1 MKFAFG
7 LADVCGRGLTA
18 GGTTGVAVC
27 GVLGASLSE
36 TGVVQ
41 AEITKTIASTGKIAG
56 NLNIRKIIMWL
67 LGLEAGTAMFL
78 LIFIVWWTMF
88 SGKQP
93 EQPPTHPSADNKET
107 DPAASANTGP
117 PAKQDQ

>member
-7 LADVCGRGLTA
+7 LA
-18 GGTTGVAVC
+18 AVC
-27 GVLGASLSE
+27 GIGLAVGAAGVTGCGLGVSLSE

-41 AEITKTIASTGKIAG
+41 AEISNAIASTGKIAG
-56 NLNIRKIIMWL
+56 NLNIRKINMWL

-88 SGKQP
+88 SGKKP
-93 EQPPTHPSADNKET
+93 EHPPQQPPVDNKEADST
-107 DPAASANTGP
+107 GSAKSGP
-117 PAKQDQ
+117 DQ